1 MKQRLLLCLLM
12 LLVSVGLVKAGV
24 TITVP
29 KGETATITLSPKS
42 GTTPAV
48 HVSDIGAIE
57 GKNNVYSISANTS
70 TDQTVSIS
78 SLQGGVAI
86 TGGKA
91 SSVVIDDSNSAIT
104 EVSASNVG
112 LKSFTI
118 TNATGLKKL
127 DISGNKELTSITGTL
142 SVIEEIN
149 ASNCGFTTW
158 QNAFTNTTTL
168 KILNLSGN
176 EFAESAT
183 LAFSSF
189 KLEDLNVSKCNLYS
203 LTVPST
209 LKILNVDGN
218 HLLSISGLANT
229 TTVNFGTQ
237 TRTLNLEGVAN
248 DGLNLGNSNLLFNT
262 PTGGTVDWHNVS
274 ATWERQ
280 KNGSSYEANTNHGHK
295 RSGNAGPSMFYFYDT
310 NNNNVYQDGT
320 YRATL
325 VYNNAT
331 IIVSGIKIKPAEFK
345 LEILDPNHITVKKG
359 GTPVN
364 NGEKVTQGEIL
375 EATYKNEGHELSSFE
390 VKSLDVAEGSSLTK
404 NPASFKV
411 AGRWDGSNNDIVP
424 SINATAKDA
433 LLNVTLNTNVEGDS
447 NNSIKV
453 VAQKGNNKPIV
464 LQEGK
469 NTNIPYQSKVT
480 ITFKVNVGDKPT
492 LSIGGSPITIDD
504 SHLVEGS
511 NNTYEYVIDQLV
523 TDNETITANIVADA
537 NVDIKLNLE
546 GAITQIGTGAFAPS
560 SQIWIGSQT
569 YSATEGMNHGGFT
582 PGSKV
587 QVYFY
592 LTRAAVDGSDP
603 FDTPIEV
610 EENIIY
616 NGKSYP
622 IEKVQEFKEATEDKY
637 DGIYKYTATIEVSP
651 VDATLTIRTKKLDK
665 VEINPIKGS
674 ATTNITEQRHVYDRK
689 EHPFEYT
696 TNPTG
701 YHGDVK
707 VAYKAGNAAE
717 YGEDA
722 PINAGTYTV
731 KYWMEQTTEHCDY
744 KPIETWKIIIDPAPV
759 EITTEPK
766 VDVQDGKYVITGGTA
781 KANGQDITKLG
792 HFRVVKANGHDIN
805 EETQNITLTTA
816 HTVVVRFTVEDAES
830 RADDPNYKTAEVS
843 TTATID
849 GQGTVTKYGVKAEE
863 LPEGITLT
871 MYNGDKEI
879 TDNTEVPVGTEMKIV
894 LQIPENYNDPVDNV
908 KLYKSVNGGT
918 KERIYINQSTGIVW
932 STRQFTFTDEIEG
945 PTVYTIDAQAD
956 FAINKEYVITMLDHT
971 VTYNGKEQDYPL
983 DKITVV
989 GENNQEIS
997 INSLNPQFA
1006 YALVNGDTEYEVGK
1020 PKNAGT
1026 YKVYLTIPYQGSGD
1040 YKEYKAGYAEATM
1053 TIKKVSTVVTE
1064 WPKPTLLPKD
1074 QTLKQ
1079 SNLVGGV
1086 VKAADVDGKEM
1097 NVTIA
1102 GEFDWAN
1109 ENIVPKEN
1117 ESYDIVFT
1125 LDSEWAVNYEA
1136 PTGMKMKVT
1145 ISDKNLITIEDP
1157 GASVGRISVW
1167 NAATGE
1173 SFSTGDIITQGTQLR
1188 IVASPASNFEF
1199 NYISVNG
1206 TQYNTSEVTYTVDK
1220 DESVAIFA
1228 NFSIIEPEIPE
1239 PEPTDPVIDED
1250 SQYIVKVQKATT
1262 NNRGFILGKEGENG
1276 VYYTKPFEFTVNA
1289 LDADL
1294 DKLVVTGATK
1304 VSKGKYRINSV
1315 TSNTTVTVSLPNPT
1329 PIDVKIV
1336 TESKNT
1342 KGYLVGKVKAEQYPL
1357 DGKCYY
1363 GDELVVVAY
1372 PVDGVSFAHWRDN
1385 TSNRDQM
1392 REITVTKAM
1401 TIEAVFSGVPTGI
1414 EDIESA
1420 GIYAGRGYIQVKN
1433 VSNADL
1439 TVVSISGRIQTRQHL
1454 EGDVQVRVP
1463 AGVYVVVLENGQD
1476 VKRVKVIVR

>member
-1 MKQRLLLCLLM
+1 M
-12 LLVSVGLVKAGV
+12 VSVGVSWAAIDI
-24 TITVP
+24 TIP
-29 KGETATITLSPKS
+29 KGETLKITVSGVGSSGVTVNKGSDELKDFTTDGSYTIQKDNANDQKITLSNTFTGLKL
-42 GTTPAV
+42 
-48 HVSDIGAIE
+48 E
-57 GKNNVYSISANTS
+57 GKATEITISNNVLET
-70 TDQTVSIS
+70 
-78 SLQGGVAI
+78 L
-86 TGGKA
+86 
-91 SSVVIDDSNSAIT
+91 
-104 EVSASNVG
+104 EVSG
-112 LKSFTI
+112 LGLETLTFTS
-118 TNATGLKKL
+118 ATGLKKL
-127 DISGNKELTSITGTL
+127 DASDNEELGLPTISSLTGLEDIDLSNVGYENPSMSWSGFTSLKTLDLSGNKIESMTSFPASLETLT
-142 SVIEEIN
+142 VE
-149 ASNCGFTTW
+149 NCGL
-158 QNAFTNTTTL
+158 NT
-168 KILNLSGN
+168 
-176 EFAESAT
+176 
-183 LAFSSF
+183 
-189 KLEDLNVSKCNLYS
+189 

-209 LKILNVDGN
+209 LKTLNVDGN

-237 TRTLNLEGVAN
+237 TRTLNLKGVAN
-248 DGLNLGNSNLLFNT
+248 DGLNLGNSGLLFNT
-262 PTGGTVDWHNVS
+262 PAGGTVDWNNVT

-280 KNGSSYEANTNHGHK
+280 KSGSSYEAVNHGQK
-295 RSGNAGPSMFYFYDT
+295 RRDNAAPSMFYFYDT
-310 NNNNVYQDGT
+310 NNKNVYQDGT

-325 VYNNAT
+325 VYNNTAT
-331 IIVSGIKIKPAEFK
+331 IIVSGIKIKPAEFN
-345 LEILDPNHITVKKG
+345 LEILDEDHITVKRDNNVITKG
-359 GTPVN
+359 TTV
-364 NGEKVTQGEIL
+364 KQGEIL

-492 LSIGGSPITIDD
+492 LSIGGNLITIDD

-569 YSATEGMNHGGFT
+569 YSATDGMNHGGFT
-582 PGSKV
+582 PRSKV

-616 NGKSYP
+616 DGKSYP
-622 IEKVQEFKEATEDKY
+622 IEKVQEFKEASDNKY

-651 VDATLTIRTKKLDK
+651 VDATLTIRTKELDK
-665 VEINPIKGS
+665 VIINPIKES
-674 ATTNITEQRHVYDRK
+674 ATTNITEQRHIYDGK

-731 KYWMEQTTEHCDY
+731 KCWMEQTTEHCDV
-744 KPIETWKIIIDPAPV
+744 KPEEVGEWKIIIEPASV

-781 KANGQDITKLG
+781 KANGQDVTKLG
-792 HFRVVKANGHDIN
+792 HFRVVKANGYDID
-805 EETQNITLTTA
+805 EESQEISLTTA
-816 HTVVVRFTVEDAES
+816 HTVVVRFIVEDAES

-849 GQGTVTKYGVKAEE
+849 GQGTVALYGVKAEE

-989 GENNQEIS
+989 GEDNQEILIS
-997 INSLNPQFA
+997 SLNPQFA

-1053 TIKKVSTVVTE
+1053 TINKVSTVVTE

-1079 SNLVGGV
+1079 SNLVGGI
-1086 VKAADVDGKEM
+1086 VKAADVDGNPM
-1097 NVTIA
+1097 DITIA

-1117 ESYDIVFT
+1117 ES
-1125 LDSEWAVNYEA
+1125 S
-1136 PTGMKMKVT
+1136 
-1145 ISDKNLITIEDP
+1145 
-1157 GASVGRISVW
+1157 
-1167 NAATGE
+1167 
-1173 SFSTGDIITQGTQLR
+1173 
-1188 IVASPASNFEF
+1188 
-1199 NYISVNG
+1199 
-1206 TQYNTSEVTYTVDK
+1206 
-1220 DESVAIFA
+1220 
-1228 NFSIIEPEIPE
+1228 
-1239 PEPTDPVIDED
+1239 
-1250 SQYIVKVQKATT
+1250 
-1262 NNRGFILGKEGENG
+1262 GFRMG
-1276 VYYTKPFEFTVNA
+1276 
-1289 LDADL
+1289 
-1294 DKLVVTGATK
+1294 
-1304 VSKGKYRINSV
+1304 
-1315 TSNTTVTVSLPNPT
+1315 
-1329 PIDVKIV
+1329 
-1336 TESKNT
+1336 
-1342 KGYLVGKVKAEQYPL
+1342 
-1357 DGKCYY
+1357 C
-1363 GDELVVVAY
+1363 
-1372 PVDGVSFAHWRDN
+1372 
-1385 TSNRDQM
+1385 
-1392 REITVTKAM
+1392 
-1401 TIEAVFSGVPTGI
+1401 
-1414 EDIESA
+1414 
-1420 GIYAGRGYIQVKN
+1420 
-1433 VSNADL
+1433 
-1439 TVVSISGRIQTRQHL
+1439 
-1454 EGDVQVRVP
+1454 
-1463 AGVYVVVLENGQD
+1463 
-1476 VKRVKVIVR
+1476 